1 VLLRFDAR
9 QTILNGAASVKM
21 KNLGK
26 GPGEVIKVSQA
37 WMSGEALS
45 IKLHTYMKKRLGFYV
60 LGTVLLLIL
69 LGAAGGATAW
79 HWMNQPLVLPS
90 DQMELSVEAGNSPR
104 MIARTLNASGVPI
117 WEPGFAWLARLSGRD
132 KKFRAG
138 VYKVMTGDTPW
149 ILVERLSSN
158 DSSQMVQRQITFFEG
173 WTFRQFRQALR
184 ENPDI
189 KQTLGEMSDA
199 ALMAKL
205 GSDVAQPE
213 GMFYPNTYNFVP
225 GSTDFDVL
233 RRAFEEGRRVLSE
246 LWEQRQ
252 PDLPI
257 TTPYEALILASI
269 IEKETGHGPERD
281 RISGVFVNRLCLS
294 MRLQT
299 DPTVIYGMG
308 EAYQGK
314 IRKRD
319 LEADTPWN
327 TYTRIGLPP
336 TPISAVGRASLLAAL
351 QPERHKYLYFVSR
364 GNGTSEFSLNL
375 NEHQNNVNQYIL
387 RKKP

>member
-1 VLLRFDAR
+1 
-9 QTILNGAASVKM
+9 
-21 KNLGK
+21 
-26 GPGEVIKVSQA
+26 
-37 WMSGEALS
+37 MSGEALS
-45 IKLHTYMKKRLGFYV
+45 IKLHTYMKKRLGFYFW
-60 LGTVLLLIL
+60 GTVLLLIL
-69 LGAAGGATAW
+69 LGAAGAATAW
-79 HWMNQPLVLPS
+79 HWMNRPLVLPS
-90 DQMELSVEAGNSPR
+90 DQMELAVEAGNSPR

-117 WEPGFAWLARLSGRD
+117 WEPGFAWLARLSERD

-138 VYKVMTGDTPW
+138 VYKVMKGDTPW

-158 DSSQMVQRQITFFEG
+158 DPSQMVQRQITFVEG

-199 ALMAKL
+199 ALMARL
-205 GSDVAQPE
+205 GSDVAHPE

-257 TTPYEALILASI
+257 TTPYEAIILASI

-281 RISGVFVNRLCLS
+281 RISGVFVNRLRLG

-351 QPERHKYLYFVSR
+351 QPEQHKYLYFVSR